1 MYKTLII
8 GLVVLFMFIVVSQA
22 FDKHVEQEGFN
33 IWKKMKKGFKRAGKR
48 MRKGFNDVGRTFKK
62 TFNRTGYDN
71 DNKKK
76 KYNDDLYKEVHR
88 RCRVLTGRDTPHKT
102 QSKLL
107 DGTEALGDSCE
118 EYHRSGC
125 AENKNDAKCQALETQ
140 CRLARTCIIRDN
152 HLKDTGRASKAS
164 S

>member
-1 MYKTLII
+1 MYKILII

-33 IWKKMKKGFKRAGKR
+33 IWKKTRKAFKRAGKR
-48 MRKGFNDVGRTFKK
+48 MRKGFNNVGRTFKK

-71 DNKKK
+71 DNKKRQYK
-76 KYNDDLYKEVHR
+76 VDLYKEVRR

-107 DGTEALGDSCE
+107 DGTEALGNSCE
-118 EYHRSGC
+118 EYHILCNNTPS
-125 AENKNDAKCQALETQ
+125 DAKCQALETQ

-152 HLKDTGRASKAS
+152 HLKDTGRRGEAS

>member
-48 MRKGFNDVGRTFKK
+48 MRKGFNNVGRTFKK

-71 DNKKK
+71 DNKKRQYK
-76 KYNDDLYKEVHR
+76 VDLYKEVRR

-107 DGTEALGDSCE
+107 DGTEALGNSCE
-118 EYHRSGC
+118 EYHSEC
-125 AENKNDAKCQALETQ
+125 TENTAKCQALETQ

>member
-33 IWKKMKKGFKRAGKR
+33 IWKKM
-48 MRKGFNDVGRTFKK
+48 RKGFNNIGRTFKK

-76 KYNDDLYKEVHR
+76 KYKDDLYKEVHR
-88 RCRVLTGRDTPHKT
+88 RCRVLTGHETPHYT

-107 DGTEALGDSCE
+107 YGKEALGNSCE
-118 EYHRSGC
+118 EYHSLC
-125 AENKNDAKCQALETQ
+125 NNTPSDAKCQALETQ

-152 HLKDTGRASKAS
+152 HLKDTGRSGDAS